1 MTVEKYR
8 ISAYVETPVF
18 YMYHHNRKEVGMKKI
33 LCVLVLA
40 CVIMGGAFAQTKPA
54 AAPAAPA
61 AAPAA
66 SGGGSSAKVFKN
78 SIGMDV
84 VPFFAGLINWDE
96 KEDVYKYTELD
107 LSFSYERLIVSHFS
121 IGGNMDISF
130 GKMDYESRMGK
141 DYDLAYF
148 CLSGEG
154 RYYPT
159 ANFDKFFVGA
169 ALGFNLFSFDGKTK
183 EKDGGFFG
191 LFFAVKT
198 GYKVITS
205 KGFYMEPSLS
215 YILSEV
221 NPLTASYCNPNGFQV
236 GLRLG
241 FSF

>member
-1 MTVEKYR
+1 
-8 ISAYVETPVF
+8 
-18 YMYHHNRKEVGMKKI
+18 MKKMA
-33 LCVLVLA
+33 CVLVLA
-40 CVIMGGAFAQTKPA
+40 CVIMAGAFAQQKPTTAPAEPAKPA
-54 AAPAAPA
+54 ASSAAPA
-61 AAPAA
+61 
-66 SGGGSSAKVFKN
+66 AKVFKN
-78 SIGMDV
+78 SVGMDV
-84 VPFFAGLINWDE
+84 VPFFAGLIDWHELN
-96 KEDVYKYTELD
+96 DVYKYFEFQF
-107 LSFSYERLIVSHFS
+107 SFSYERLIVSHFS
-121 IGGNMDISF
+121 IGGNMDIGF
-130 GKMDYESRMGK
+130 GKWDYEHGK
-141 DYDLAYF
+141 DHDWGYF
-148 CLSGEG
+148 CINAEG

-191 LFFAVKT
+191 LYFAVKT

-221 NPLTASYCNPNGFQV
+221 NPLTAQYCNPNGFQV